1 MAEGNLEDGAP
12 TPDGRA
18 ADLQAALRRLG
29 GEFRDKALE
38 ATFRAAQAAEN
49 LRHARILLAASAML
63 NTLFLASDWRFLGTP
78 HFFVATPARLFVVA
92 AALVSLAALRR
103 CRAPA
108 GCSRVLIGWML
119 ANGLG
124 VAFLVS
130 SHSDIGM
137 FVLSMLP
144 IVYYLAVPVSF
155 AWRILGG
162 AGCSLA
168 LVAGYESGLG
178 DETISLGLALGM
190 VILNVALALVVG
202 RSNRLERLAWMA
214 IRAERRTSAALAASR
229 ERGKKMFAASPVPM
243 LVTTRDDGRVLRIN
257 DAARAF
263 LGREIADVGGFYLNR
278 ANRRHILKELDTL
291 GQVRDYEIRIRR
303 GDGKTGT
310 VLVNATML
318 EFSNGR
324 HIISGF
330 VDISDRKAAERDLEW
345 LATTDMLTGLPN
357 RLSFFAAGRAEMLR
371 AKRSGAPLAL
381 LMVDLD
387 EFKHVND
394 NFGHQ
399 GGDEAL
405 RSFASV
411 CRSVAGPGQTAAR
424 LGGEEF
430 GILLRNTDIDAAAAV
445 AERLRA
451 ALQDHPI
458 ETRRGTIR
466 ITLSIGIAM
475 VDPLDLDLDAALAR
489 ADAALYAAK
498 NAGRNRVSIAGHAPH
513 RPAASPGQAA
523 GG

>member
-12 TPDGRA
+12 TPNGCTTDSRA
-18 ADLQAALRRLG
+18 ILRRLG
-29 GEFRDKALE
+29 GEFRDRALE
-38 ATFRAAQAAEN
+38 MTFRAAQAAEN
-49 LRHARILLAASAML
+49 LRHARILLAASAIL
-63 NTLFLASDWRFLGTP
+63 NTLFLASDWRFLGTS
-78 HFFVATPARLFVVA
+78 HFAIAVPARLFVVA
-92 AALVSLAALRR
+92 AALAGLLALRR
-103 CRAPA
+103 YRTPA
-108 GCSRVLIGWML
+108 GRHRVMIGWML

-124 VAFLVS
+124 VAVLVT
-130 SHSDIGM
+130 SHSDIAT

-155 AWRILGG
+155 RWRVLGG
-162 AGCSLA
+162 TACSLA
-168 LVAGYESGLG
+168 LVAGYESSLG

-214 IRAERRTSAALAASR
+214 VRAERRTSTALAASR
-229 ERGKKMFAASPVPM
+229 ERVEKMFAVSPVPM
-243 LVTTRDDGRVLRIN
+243 LVTTRDDGQVLRIN
-257 DAARAF
+257 DAAKAF
-263 LGREIADVGGFYLNR
+263 LGQEIADVSGFYLNR
-278 ANRRHILKELDTL
+278 ADRRHILKELDTL
-291 GQVRDYEIRIRR
+291 GQVRDYEVRVRR
-303 GDGKTGT
+303 DDGTRGT
-310 VLVNATML
+310 VLINATML
-318 EFSNGR
+318 ELSSGR

-345 LATTDMLTGLPN
+345 LATTDALTGLPN

-371 AKRSGAPLAL
+371 AKRTGAPLAL

-387 EFKHVND
+387 EFKQVND
-394 NFGHQ
+394 SFGHH

-411 CRSVAGPGQTAAR
+411 CRSLAGPGKTMAR

-475 VDPLDLDLDAALAR
+475 VDPLDADLDAALAR
-489 ADAALYAAK
+489 ADGALYAAK
-498 NAGRNRVSIAGHAPH
+498 NGGRNRVSIAGPASH
-513 RPAASPGQAA
+513 RPAA
-523 GG
+523 